1 MEKRKGARPSSVS
14 KRAGLKEWTQQV
26 IEVMMELGTF
36 DKNTIFEKTNNNN
49 NNISLRR
56 INDVVAILTG
66 AGFVKKS
73 VSKVKHYTFVG
84 IEGTRRLYDS
94 FKTNDA
100 IGFFGDETR
109 RSQYYGWRLVQLL
122 ALKSKWNDAR
132 ELRTQVCSDN
142 DDFHGRRA
150 YDIVSVFLGAGLIH
164 KTKNKCIVSN
174 IQTFQKTISKTIQN
188 TFFEEPS
195 RVSLVVS
202 NEDAIR
208 IFGPEL
214 EQHLNKE
221 IFIF

>member
-1 MEKRKGARPSSVS
+1 MEKSKRSSKRKGLRPSSVS

-36 DKNTIFEKTNNNN
+36 DKNTIFEKTNDKNN
-49 NNISLRR
+49 NNIPLRR

-94 FKTNDA
+94 FKTNDD
-100 IGFFGDETR
+100 IRFSGDVKK

-122 ALKSKWNDAR
+122 SLKSKWNDAR

-164 KTKNKCIVSN
+164 KTKNKCIISN
-174 IQTFQKTISKTIQN
+174 IQTIQN
-188 TFFEEPS
+188 TIFEESS

-214 EQHLNKE
+214 EQHLKKE

>member
-1 MEKRKGARPSSVS
+1 MEKSKRSSRSKRPSSVCVC

-36 DKNTIFEKTNNNN
+36 DKNTIFEKTNNNK
-49 NNISLRR
+49 NISLRR

-94 FKTNDA
+94 FKKNNATR
-100 IGFFGDETR
+100 FFGDETR

-122 ALKSKWNDAR
+122 ASKNKWDDAR
-132 ELRTQVCSDN
+132 ELRAQVCSDI

-164 KTKNKCIVSN
+164 KTKNKCIISN
-174 IQTFQKTISKTIQN
+174 IQTIQKTI
-188 TFFEEPS
+188 FEESS

-208 IFGPEL
+208 IFGSEL